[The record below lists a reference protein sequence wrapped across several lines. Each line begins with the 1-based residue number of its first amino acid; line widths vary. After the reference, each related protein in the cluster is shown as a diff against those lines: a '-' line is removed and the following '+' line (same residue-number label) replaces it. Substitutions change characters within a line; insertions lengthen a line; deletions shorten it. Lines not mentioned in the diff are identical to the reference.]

1 MKTIIYWCVSAIS
14 VLITSRVINGF
25 KVSGFFAALIAAVV
39 IAFANVFMWPLLIF
53 LTLPLNLLTLGLFT
67 FVVNGAILRICAA
80 LLPGFEIDGWT
91 PAIFGAVILSVVS
104 TVLHY
109 ILV

>member
-1 MKTIIYWCVSAIS
+1 
-14 VLITSRVINGF
+14 
-25 KVSGFFAALIAAVV
+25 
-39 IAFANVFMWPLLIF
+39 
-53 LTLPLNLLTLGLFT
+53 
-67 FVVNGAILRICAA
+67 VNGAILRICAA